1 MSQVATSKIVTK
13 KSASNLALAFV
24 LLPKHKQEAMCALY
38 AFCREVDDVADNE
51 EQTAEQKRVELQEW
65 RNDLQRA
72 YRDEEPQLPII
83 KELKPVIHG
92 FDLPS
97 EHLEALI
104 DGMEMDLTKTRYET
118 WQELAEYCYHVAS
131 VVGLLSVKVFGYQHP
146 SSDDYGY
153 HLGQAL
159 QLTNILRDV
168 RVDAEKGRIYLPQ
181 ELLKE
186 HGVSDEDILHHRFT
200 PGFKEVAKAVAA
212 KARHHYKSASQ
223 YIYPDERKLLV
234 ASEMMA
240 GVYWRILRKI
250 EKSGYQV
257 LSPRL
262 TKLSKF
268 QKLGLV
274 ARSAVRYWLNVNAS
288 DYGPR

>member
-1 MSQVATSKIVTK
+1 MSQVQTSKSVTK

-24 LLPKHKQEAMCALY
+24 LLPKHKQEAMYALY

-51 EQTAEQKRVELQEW
+51 ERSADEKRIELQRW
-65 RNDLQRA
+65 REDLQRA
-72 YRDEEPQLPII
+72 YRNEEPQIPII
-83 KELKPVIHG
+83 KELKPFIQEC
-92 FDLPS
+92 DLPA

-104 DGMEMDLTKTRYET
+104 DGMEMDLTKTRYDSWED
-118 WQELAEYCYHVAS
+118 LAQYCYHVAS

-181 ELLKE
+181 ELLRK
-186 HGVSDEDILHHRFT
+186 HGVSDDDILNHRFT
-200 PGFKEVAKAVAA
+200 PGFKEVAKAVAQ
-212 KARHHYKSASQ
+212 KARGHYRSASS

-240 GVYWRILRKI
+240 GVYWRILVKI

-257 LSPRL
+257 LRPQL
-262 TKLSKF
+262 TKLSKIH
-268 QKLGLV
+268 KLGIV
-274 ARSAVRYWLNVNAS
+274 ARSALRYWLNVGTS

>member
-1 MSQVATSKIVTK
+1 MDQVQISKSVTK

-24 LLPKHKQEAMCALY
+24 LLPKRKKEAMCALY

-51 EQTAEQKRVELQEW
+51 DQPADERRTELETW
-65 RNDLQRA
+65 REDLLRA
-72 YRDEEPQLPII
+72 YRGEEPQLPII
-83 KELKPVIHG
+83 KEFKPVIEE
-92 FDLPS
+92 FDLQS

-104 DGMEMDLTKTRYET
+104 DGVEMDLTKTRYES
-118 WQELAEYCYHVAS
+118 WDELAGYCYHVAS
-131 VVGLLSVKVFGYQHP
+131 VVGLLSVKVFGYEHP

-181 ELLKE
+181 ELLRE
-186 HGVSDEDILHHRFT
+186 HGVSDEDILNHRFT
-200 PGFKEVAKAVAA
+200 PAFQAVAKAVAE
-212 KARHHYKSASQ
+212 KARHHYRAASQ

-240 GVYWRILRKI
+240 GVYWRILLKI
-250 EKSGYQV
+250 ERSGYQV
-257 LSPRL
+257 LRPQL

-268 QKLGLV
+268 QKLRLL
-274 ARSAVRYWLNVNAS
+274 ARSAIRYWLNVNSS